1 MGEETGKRKV
11 EKADYCIGN
20 RQESED
26 GIEPDDLM
34 GIYIYIFPHPEH
46 TFSCIK
52 KKKLKN

>member
-34 GIYIYIFPHPEH
+34 GIYIYIFFPTLNTPSHVL
-46 TFSCIK
+46 K
-52 KKKLKN
+52 KKT

>member
-34 GIYIYIFPHPEH
+34 GIYIYIYFPHPEH

-52 KKKLKN
+52 KKT